1 MGSIVQ
7 SRFSQIDDSCSR
19 IKAYRILSHIGP
31 SMISIGTRQDQD
43 TQAAKKNPNHF
54 SSSHLPASIPIHNPK
69 AWERRLT
76 LTRSPPP

>member
-19 IKAYRILSHIGP
+19 ILPHIGS

-43 TQAAKKNPNHF
+43 IQAAKNSEPFLKF
-54 SSSHLPASIPIHNPK
+54 SSPGQHPYSQS
-69 AWERRLT
+69 
-76 LTRSPPP
+76 

>member
-31 SMISIGTRQDQD
+31 SVISIGTRQDQD
-43 TQAAKKNPNHF
+43 IQAAKNSEPFLKF
-54 SSSHLPASIPIHNPK
+54 SSPGQHPYSQS
-69 AWERRLT
+69 
-76 LTRSPPP
+76 

>member
-31 SMISIGTRQDQD
+31 FVISIGTRQD
-43 TQAAKKNPNHF
+43 AKKIRTI
-54 SSSHLPASIPIHNPK
+54 SQVLISRPASLFTILRPGK
-69 AWERRLT
+69 GV
-76 LTRSPPP
+76 

>member
-19 IKAYRILSHIGP
+19 IKAYRILSHIIGP
-31 SMISIGTRQDQD
+31 SMISIGRI
-43 TQAAKKNPNHF
+43 KIYRLLKIPNHF